1 MANKKLTKAK
11 EVFDKII
18 KGYYDCGGPKNK
30 SKSDK
35 LFERALFAKLE
46 LKECED
52 IYLNDESMDFYLE
65 NWIRDFT
72 ETPGGYPIKF
82 NNENVE
88 TAESGNM
95 GKDFFFEREDRDYSS
110 FDVRPVFGYDADG
123 EIHSTRTVGI
133 KFELVSKLGCAI
145 EYTEVDFETLKE
157 IQNSINI
164 LMDKIESCNSKVK
177 VIGYGPEFEFETKID
192 FYYVGERTDYLNC
205 NKGLPDYYQVVEVK
219 EFKTFHP
226 IIEYGEIWRVEFTGT
241 EINVIGY
248 PCDFKFSTKEKF
260 SNSVEGNDLRN
271 KLLQSKL
278 GENYYVKNVIKKE
291 NGEEWNIICDG
302 IEDIDTK
309 SNYKITIKGYPDT
322 FSFNVSKKFKPFDND
337 DFEAD
342 DDGRTDILLIK
353 MFELNVKSNGHAYN
367 DFIIERVKKVKGG
380 EEWILG
386 S

>member
-1 MANKKLTKAK
+1 MPNKKLIKVK
-11 EVFDKII
+11 ELFDGII
-18 KGYYDCGGPKNK
+18 KRWYDSGGPKNK
-30 SKSDK
+30 SKEDK
-35 LFERALFAKLE
+35 LYERALFAKLE

-52 IYLNDESMDFYLE
+52 IYLNDESMDFCLE
-65 NWIRDFT
+65 GQIYDYTNI
-72 ETPGGYPIKF
+72 PGYPIKF
-82 NNENVE
+82 NDENVQ
-88 TAESGNM
+88 TDSGM
-95 GKDFFFEREDRDYSS
+95 TGKDFRFEREERDYSN
-110 FDVRPVFGYDADG
+110 FDVSPVFGYDG
-123 EIHSTRTVGI
+123 EKHSNRTVGI
-133 KFELVSKLGCAI
+133 KFKLNSKMGCAI
-145 EYTEVDFETLKE
+145 EYTEVDFDTLKD

-164 LMDKIESCNSKVK
+164 LMGKIESCNSKVK
-177 VIGYGPEFEFETKID
+177 VIGYGPEYEFETKTD
-192 FYYVGERTDYLNC
+192 FFNAYERTDYLNE

-219 EFKTFHP
+219 EFKVFYP
-226 IIEYGEIWRVEFTGT
+226 EIEYGEIWRVEFIGT

-291 NGEEWNIICDG
+291 NGEEWNVICDG